1 MFSSYSSDIQT
12 FISSLYLI
20 VFHNISPLRMVFHHI
35 CSHYNCSPLFP
46 LVCPANHGNC
56 TERRD
61 CLSLVTAVTW
71 PQLSHSLLILP
82 TGQSTSHLRRSNIS
96 TCGVYAK
103 QITAQT
109 WQMVWLAVWCKTQ
122 HSSQILHRKFR
133 KCIR

>member
-1 MFSSYSSDIQT
+1 MFSSYSSDIQN

-35 CSHYNCSPLFP
+35 FSHCNCSPLLP
-46 LVCPANHGNC
+46 LVCPSSHCNC
-56 TERRD
+56 TEGWD

-71 PQLSHSLLILP
+71 SQVSHSLLILP
-82 TGQSTSHLRRSNIS
+82 TGQSASHLRRSNIS
-96 TCGVYAK
+96 TCGVYAN

-109 WQMVWLAVWCKTQ
+109 LQMVWSAVWYRTQ
-122 HSSQILHRKFR
+122 HSSQILHRTFR